1 MSVSGSK
8 DFLAMVD
15 AMEDDKF
22 TISVNGLEQG
32 GAHIKEGK
40 IKWTMNGTDVID
52 PGQLETIRGR
62 KCAIW

>member
-1 MSVSGSK
+1 MSVAGSK
-8 DFLAMVD
+8 DFLGMTEV
-15 AMEDDKF
+15 MEGDKF

-40 IKWTMNGTDVID
+40 IKWTLNGNDVID
-52 PGQLETIRGR
+52 PGLVETIRGR